1 MGLAAGPLL
10 AALTLWLLPSSYRG
24 VELSAQAANV
34 SEKNS
39 DANTTES
46 DSTAVQQ
53 LDSDSGS
60 ADRRMQDPQTDA
72 RSLPAGRVVK
82 DFDWAGRATLAVM
95 VWMGVWWLTE
105 AIEISATA
113 LLPLVFFPLL
123 KIDKIADA
131 AAPYASHLIF
141 LYLGGFIIAF
151 SMDKSGLGRR
161 MALLTLRLVGTSAGA
176 MVAGFMLVTAAL
188 SGFVSNTATT
198 AMMLP
203 IAVSVIALLRQQ
215 GDAVPK
221 ATTDRFAA
229 CLLLSVAYAASIGG
243 ITTIIGTPTNA
254 FLATFLS
261 SDISPEYQIDLSF
274 ARWLPVG
281 LSFSVVFLPIIYL
294 MMTKLIFPLGNLE
307 IPGGRQLIG
316 RELKA
321 IGVVRRSEWNTLVV
335 FLVAVSMWLTRPLLQ
350 SVSFQWAGQTIAPLA
365 YLSDSGIAMLCAVS
379 LFLIPVNVKTREF
392 TMDWATAERLPWGIL
407 LLFGGGLS
415 LASAVKRHGV
425 AEFIGAQA
433 EAIEGVPVVVVLLA
447 VTATI
452 VFMTELTSNA
462 ATTASLVPVLAAV
475 APGLGIHPY
484 LLIVP
489 ATVASS
495 CAFMLPVAT
504 PPNAIVFGSGL
515 ITGPQMARAGFL
527 LNLIAVLL
535 ATVFAFAV
543 VGPLLIG

>member
-1 MGLAAGPLL
+1 MTEAKAQQTSVQSVAKAAASLDD
-10 AALTLWLLPSSYRG
+10 S
-24 VELSAQAANV
+24 Q
-34 SEKNS
+34 SE
-39 DANTTES
+39 
-46 DSTAVQQ
+46 
-53 LDSDSGS
+53 
-60 ADRRMQDPQTDA
+60 TDA
-72 RSLPAGRVVK
+72 PPAVRAAK
-82 DFDWAGRATLAVM
+82 EFTWAGRATLAVM

-113 LLPLVFFPLL
+113 LLPLVLFPLL
-123 KIDKIADA
+123 QIGKIGEA
-131 AAPYASHLIF
+131 ASPYASHLIF

-161 MALLTLRLVGTSAGA
+161 MALLTLRLVGTSARG

-203 IAVSVIALLRQQ
+203 IAISVIALLRQQ
-215 GDAVPK
+215 GDAIPK
-221 ATTDRFAA
+221 ATTARFAA

-261 SDISPEYQIDLSF
+261 NDISQEYQVDLSF

-294 MMTKLIFPLGNLE
+294 MMTKLIFPLGGLS
-307 IPGGRQLIG
+307 IPGGKQLIE

-321 IGVVRRSEWNTLVV
+321 VGAVCRSEWNTLVV
-335 FLVAVSMWLTRPLLQ
+335 FLAAVSMWLTRPILQ
-350 SVSFQWAGQTIAPLA
+350 TISITWAGETIQPLS

-379 LFLIPVNVKTREF
+379 LFLIPVDVKKREF

-433 EAIEGVPVVVVLLA
+433 EAINGVPVLVVVLA

-527 LNLIAVLL
+527 LNLIAVVL
-535 ATVFAFAV
+535 ATIFAFAV
-543 VGPLLIG
+543 VGPLLVG